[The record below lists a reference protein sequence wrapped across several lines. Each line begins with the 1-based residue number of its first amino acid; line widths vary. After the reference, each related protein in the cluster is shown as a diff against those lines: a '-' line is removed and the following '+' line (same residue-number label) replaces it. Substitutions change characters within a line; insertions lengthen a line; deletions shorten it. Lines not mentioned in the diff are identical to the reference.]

1 MSSPGRSSIH
11 KADRRNETGKAAI
24 PGRQVR
30 RGLSERVRKLLA
42 SAGLTLHSASLESER
57 LYGVD
62 SPFRIPHTL
71 YHFLDTSPVFRPNLH
86 QVAALSRISGYS
98 FEDWLMALDLD
109 LERLAAASS
118 LLAAKRTRI
127 IDPSLEIFEYVLPG
141 LGEREKSTSAVLPFA
156 ELLQG
161 RNAVRARVDPDRP
174 RPSVFARLGSDDAF
188 AYPELQPGSIV
199 RVNLGTSVHRD
210 RTAAQPRPPLLF
222 IENAQGYWCGRF
234 DVSENGVVRVA
245 ASELAYAQALLATPA
260 EARIIGTV
268 DMEFRWP
275 CRPVCPSVPQELA
288 AFRQPQAIEIKRSLR
303 DLLRHARTNAGLT
316 LAEASGL
323 SRRIA
328 GFLHDEQYSI
338 SQSTLA
344 DFEARDT
351 PPRHLP
357 KVMAVCLAYGI
368 AMSDFLAAA
377 GIPQCSLGHKSV
389 PGSLIDDWAGRRPR
403 ITEQEGAR
411 IADTGLSDR
420 IPCFLR
426 DCLPELSTIA
436 RPSLRDFFWVSGNQ
450 TFLPRYMTGSRAVLV
465 NRRIKKPVRDRDL
478 PGWQQPAYVL
488 WHRRGSFLCACC
500 SREDDALALYPES
513 GTGTPERIRRDDID
527 IIGQIVGVARYI
539 D

>member
-1 MSSPGRSSIH
+1 M
-11 KADRRNETGKAAI
+11 
-24 PGRQVR
+24 
-30 RGLSERVRKLLA
+30 LLA

-86 QVAALSRISGYS
+86 EVAALSRISGYR

-127 IDPSLEIFEYVLPG
+127 IDPSLETFEYILPS
-141 LGEREKSTSAVLPFA
+141 LCEWEKSTSAVLPFA

-161 RNAVRARVDPDRP
+161 RNVVRAQVHPDRP
-174 RPSVFARLGSDDAF
+174 RLSVFARLGSEDAF

-210 RTAAQPRPPLLF
+210 RTAAQRRPLLL

-234 DVSENGVVRVA
+234 DVSESGVVRVA

-260 EARIIGTV
+260 EARIVGTI
-268 DMEFRWP
+268 DMEFCWP
-275 CRPVCPSVPQELA
+275 GRPERPAVPRELA
-288 AFRQPQAIEIKRSLR
+288 VLRQPQAIGIKRPLR

-357 KVMAVCLAYGI
+357 KVMTVCLAYGI
-368 AMSDFLAAA
+368 AISDFLAAA
-377 GIPQCSLGHKSV
+377 GIPQGSLGHKAV
-389 PGSLIDDWAGRRPR
+389 PGSLIDGWAGRRPR
-403 ITEQEGAR
+403 ITEQEPGR

-420 IPCFLR
+420 IPWFLR

-478 PGWQQPAYVL
+478 PGRQQPAYVL

-500 SREDDALALYPES
+500 SWEDDTLALYPES
-513 GTGTPERIRRDDID
+513 GSGTPERIRRDDVD